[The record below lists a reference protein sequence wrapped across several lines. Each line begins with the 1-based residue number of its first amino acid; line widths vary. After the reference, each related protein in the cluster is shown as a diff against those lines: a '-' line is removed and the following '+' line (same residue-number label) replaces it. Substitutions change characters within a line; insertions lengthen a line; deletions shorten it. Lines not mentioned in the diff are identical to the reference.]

1 MNNWFLRGLFAGIRT
16 EQLPAG
22 NIAPAALSQGMPQ
35 ETIYATEAQAHHMA
49 ELCPTKALTPDKSV
63 VNVITEKCVACMR
76 CRSTNNTPNQHW
88 RQSVHFAQLPF
99 DGTDQSL
106 PTSFSKSIH
115 VRVIDAG
122 DCGSCLNEIAQ
133 INGPS
138 YNLHR
143 FGIFITPTP
152 RQADVLLVVGPVTRQ
167 MLNPLR
173 EAYEAMPTP
182 KRVVALGAC
191 ASSGGIFGPSLMC
204 AGGVSD
210 AIPVDLTVAGCPPPP
225 LAIIHALRVVCG
237 QEQLA

>member
-1 MNNWFLRGLFAGIRT
+1 MNNWFLRGLFAGNRT
-16 EQLPAG
+16 EQLPEGNVVPAG
-22 NIAPAALSQGMPQ
+22 LSQGMPQ
-35 ETIYATEAQAHHMA
+35 ETAYSTEAEAHHMV
-49 ELCPTKALTPDKSV
+49 ERCPTKALVPDSETVSV
-63 VNVITEKCVACMR
+63 ISGKCVACMR
-76 CRSTNNTPNQHW
+76 CRSTNGAPAQHW
-88 RQSVHFAQLPF
+88 RQAVRFAQIPS
-99 DGTDQSL
+99 DYSGEPL

-152 RQADVLLVVGPVTRQ
+152 RLADVMLVVGPVTRQ

-204 AGGVSD
+204 AGGVAD
-210 AIPVDLTVAGCPPPP
+210 VIPVDLTVAGCPPPP

-237 QEQLA
+237 QEQL

>member
-1 MNNWFLRGLFAGIRT
+1 MNNWFLRGIFNGNRT
-16 EQLPAG
+16 EMFPTGNVAPAG
-22 NIAPAALSQGMPQ
+22 LSQGMPQ
-35 ETIYATEAQAHHMA
+35 ETTYATEAEAHHMA
-49 ELCPTKALTPDKSV
+49 ERCPTKALVPEDAVVSV
-63 VNVITEKCVACMR
+63 VSEGCVACMR
-76 CRSTNNTPNQHW
+76 CRPTNSVPAQHW
-88 RQSVHFAQLPF
+88 RQTFRFAQLPSE
-99 DGTDQSL
+99 GVDQPL
-106 PTSFSKSIH
+106 PATFSKSIH

-133 INGPS
+133 MNGPS

-167 MLNPLR
+167 MANPLR

-210 AIPVDLTVAGCPPPP
+210 VIPVDLTVSGCPPPP